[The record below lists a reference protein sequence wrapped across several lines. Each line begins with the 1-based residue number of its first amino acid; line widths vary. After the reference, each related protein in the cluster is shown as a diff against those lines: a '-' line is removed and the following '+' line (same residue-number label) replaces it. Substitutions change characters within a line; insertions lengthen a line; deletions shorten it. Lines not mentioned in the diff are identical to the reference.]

1 MFSLAGRCPPLP
13 NITHATSGD
22 VRATEGS
29 FVTLTCDEGH
39 WFNHSRSAVAVAR
52 CSNFRWNISA
62 EYECVGKRL
71 TNKNTNQ
78 SFCALNHVFDL
89 SPAVD
94 CGDPTADLQRASL
107 SPLSSTDTTFQSVAT
122 VTCDLGY
129 TFQGQRSR
137 SVQCSASGDW
147 MFLDD
152 VRGNETSEVLTDCQ
166 RKFIPRL
173 FEQIT

>member
-1 MFSLAGRCPPLP
+1 MKVIGL
-13 NITHATSGD
+13 ITADQRWRLHAAATSDGILLKITSVL
-22 VRATEGS
+22 VRQ
-29 FVTLTCDEGH
+29 
-39 WFNHSRSAVAVAR
+39 
-52 CSNFRWNISA
+52 I
-62 EYECVGKRL
+62 KQ
-71 TNKNTNQ
+71 NTNQ

-107 SPLSSTDTTFQSVAT
+107 SPLPSTDTTFQSIAT

-147 MFLDD
+147 VFLDD
-152 VRGNETSEVLTDCQ
+152 IRGNGTSEVLTDCQ
-166 RKFIPRL
+166 RKFVPR
-173 FEQIT
+173 